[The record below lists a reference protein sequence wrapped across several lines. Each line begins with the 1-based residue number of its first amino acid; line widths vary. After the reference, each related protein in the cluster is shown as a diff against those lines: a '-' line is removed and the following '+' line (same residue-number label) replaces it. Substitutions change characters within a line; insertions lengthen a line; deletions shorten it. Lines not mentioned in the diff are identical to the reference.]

1 MPENASGPELTCRA
15 WKKEERAGLAHLL
28 KTVETTSWR
37 LHHKDH
43 TMKTTLWRP
52 HHEDK
57 DHTMKITG
65 WRSHHGDHTMETMP
79 QRPHHRDYTM
89 ETAAPYRCVCLC
101 VWGVSGEYS
110 TGSSQCARTR
120 EQVSSSFLS
129 LIVRGQGPT
138 RVTMAHVLLKC
149 QGLLVCNQITCACLL
164 QPVRTGP
171 MVCWYFLREEGAGRI
186 TGLSLKYP
194 ATLLSLRNKPRNS
207 ITIS

>member
-1 MPENASGPELTCRA
+1 MWSM
-15 WKKEERAGLAHLL
+15 KKRGKSWIGSPTEDRGDHIVKTTPQRPHYEDH
-28 KTVETTSWR
+28 TVETTPWR
-37 LHHKDH
+37 Q
-43 TMKTTLWRP
+43 RS
-52 HHEDK
+52 HHEDYR
-57 DHTMKITG
+57 MEITP
-65 WRSHHGDHTMETMP
+65 RRPHCGDHTMETMP

-138 RVTMAHVLLKC
+138 RVTMARVLLKC